1 MEENQYID
9 FNEIKK
15 YVNITEEKLFLLYL
29 REVFKDLAD
38 RDESNKKKGVMK
50 MSFLDYIKLPIF
62 ISEKVFGVL
71 DVDKDGFLNQKEFIL
86 GMNRLY
92 NSNFDDTVKLIFEI
106 LDFNR
111 DGLIEKDDV
120 KMILG
125 LLPLKTDRNKIK
137 YKYQM
142 ESLEEI
148 HEIINL
154 TFGDKK
160 ELNLDEFKEVIK
172 EKKSDVFLQIICFLY
187 QKKPFVDSNITI
199 LKSSKKASNLE
210 LGTPQMSK
218 KVKCDNVLLPSPL
231 QNSSL
236 SPAFQLLQSGKIN
249 SPFLLNGR
257 PGNEK
262 ENFNP
267 EISGFKG
274 MIRYHN
280 RNIPKSEDTKNA
292 DINENDDDDEE
303 AVKKIIKSSEN
314 VFNSPSTFLKN
325 SEELSK
331 KITPFS
337 LFTPEIKPIKENSK
351 TDGEI
356 PQMSL
361 NSDENQTQN
370 DNNKVAYEN
379 YIYKKSDGNRLK
391 KYYLVLI
398 DKDIYYY
405 KSEQKKEVLGMHNL
419 SGCFFKENN
428 PEKINDKIYYCF
440 TIIFPKKERKY
451 YVGSQ
456 EIYDN
461 FVNSLKNSFGY
472 LNFFDYYEMLDNLGE
487 GIFGS
492 VKLGVEKK
500 TNQRVAIKIIKK
512 SKAKESDIE
521 LVRNEIDIMKLCY
534 HPNVVHLLD
543 HFENGEYIFIV
554 MEYIKGGCLTDYLKK
569 NEFDFSE
576 KRAAEIIYQLAKGL
590 KYLHKYGIIH
600 RDLKPDNIMLTEASD
615 KGNVK
620 IMDFGLSKILGKKEK
635 STDGFGTLTFVS
647 PEVLVRKPYN
657 KEVDI
662 WSLGVILYLMLS
674 GELPFDDPDDN
685 EQNIAK
691 AIVYQDVKFPS
702 EKFGKR
708 SKAVIE
714 LIQRCLTKDPKA
726 RIKVDEIIKSDWI
739 KEQLSNE

>member
-1 MEENQYID
+1 MEDNQYID

-29 REVFKDLAD
+29 KEVFKDLAD

-50 MSFLDYIKLPIF
+50 MAFLDYIKLPIF

-71 DVDKDGFLNQKEFIL
+71 DEDKDGFLNQKEFIL

-111 DGLIEKDDV
+111 DGSIEKDDV

-148 HEIINL
+148 HQIINL

-249 SPFLLNGR
+249 SPFLLGGK

-280 RNIPKSEDTKNA
+280 RNIPKNEDSKNS
-292 DINENDDDDEE
+292 DLNENDDDEE
-303 AVKKIIKSSEN
+303 AVKKIIKGSEN

-331 KITPFS
+331 KLPSFS
-337 LFTPEIKPIKENSK
+337 LSPENKSNNENSK

-361 NSDENQTQN
+361 NNDENQAQN
-370 DNNKVAYEN
+370 ENNKITYEN

-419 SGCFFKENN
+419 SGCFFKENS

-512 SKAKESDIE
+512 NKAKESDIE

-534 HPNVVHLLD
+534 HPNVIHLLD

>member
-1 MEENQYID
+1 MEDNQYID

-29 REVFKDLAD
+29 KEVFKDLAD

-50 MSFLDYIKLPIF
+50 MAFLDYIKLPIF

-71 DVDKDGFLNQKEFIL
+71 DEDKDGFLNQKEFIL

-111 DGLIEKDDV
+111 DGSIEKDDV

-148 HEIINL
+148 HQIINL

-218 KVKCDNVLLPSPL
+218 KIKCDNVLLPSPL

-249 SPFLLNGR
+249 SPFLLGGK

-280 RNIPKSEDTKNA
+280 RNIPKNEDSKNS
-292 DINENDDDDEE
+292 DLNENDDDEE
-303 AVKKIIKSSEN
+303 AVKKIIKGSEN

-331 KITPFS
+331 KLPSFS
-337 LFTPEIKPIKENSK
+337 LSPENKSNNENSK

-361 NSDENQTQN
+361 NNDESQAQN
-370 DNNKVAYEN
+370 ENNKITYEN

-419 SGCFFKENN
+419 SGCFFKENS

-512 SKAKESDIE
+512 NKAKESDIE

-534 HPNVVHLLD
+534 HPNVIHLLD

-647 PEVLVRKPYN
+647 PEVLIRKPYN

-708 SKAVIE
+708 SKSVIE
-714 LIQRCLTKDPKA
+714 LIQRCLTKDPKS

-739 KEQLSNE
+739 KEQLSSE

>member
-29 REVFKDLAD
+29 KEVFKDLAD

-50 MSFLDYIKLPIF
+50 MAFLDYIKLPIF

-71 DVDKDGFLNQKEFIL
+71 DDDKDGFLNQKEFIL

-125 LLPLKTDRNKIK
+125 LLPLKTDHNKIE

-148 HEIINL
+148 HQIINL
-154 TFGDKK
+154 TFGNKK

-236 SPAFQLLQSGKIN
+236 SPAFKLLQSGKIK
-249 SPFLLNGR
+249 SPFLLGGR
-257 PGNEK
+257 LANEK

-280 RNIPKSEDTKNA
+280 RNIPKKEDTKNS
-292 DINENDDDDEE
+292 DINENDDDEE
-303 AVKKIIKSSEN
+303 AVKKIIKSAEN
-314 VFNSPSTFLKN
+314 VYNSPSTFLKN

-331 KITPFS
+331 KIVPFS
-337 LFTPEIKPIKENSK
+337 LFTPETKPIKENPK
-351 TDGEI
+351 TVGEI

-361 NSDENQTQN
+361 NNNENENQN
-370 DNNKVAYEN
+370 ENNKINYEN
-379 YIYKKSDGNRLK
+379 YIYKKSEGNKLK

-419 SGCFFKENN
+419 SGCFFKENS
-428 PEKINDKIYYCF
+428 PEKINDRIYYCF

-461 FVNSLKNSFGY
+461 FVNSLKISFGY
-472 LNFFDYYEMLDNLGE
+472 LNFFDYYEMLDDLGE

-512 SKAKESDIE
+512 NKAKESDIE
-521 LVRNEIDIMKLCY
+521 LVRNEIDIMKLCF
-534 HPNVVHLLD
+534 HPNVIHLLD

-554 MEYIKGGCLTDYLKK
+554 MEYIKGGSLTDYLKK
-569 NEFDFSE
+569 NEFNFSE
-576 KRAAEIIYQLAKGL
+576 KRAAEIIYQLAKGI

-647 PEVLVRKPYN
+647 PEVLIRKPYN

-662 WSLGVILYLMLS
+662 WSLGVILYLILS
-674 GELPFDDPDDN
+674 GDLPFDDPDDN

-691 AIVYQDVKFPS
+691 AIVYQEVKFPS

-726 RIKVDEIIKSDWI
+726 RIKIDEIIKSDWI